1 MHFEQIKLKD
11 IDNFGLKDIFEC
23 GQCFRWHKEEN
34 GSYTGVVEAGI
45 LNVLKENKEV
55 MIKGYIKDEVSLK
68 NFCEEYFDLKT
79 DYKKIQKEISKDDQ
93 TMKEAIKYGK
103 GIRILNQNPFEML
116 ISFIIS
122 AANNIPRISK
132 CIENISHE
140 YGEKVSIP
148 DDILKKMCISNKE
161 YYLFPTSKK
170 LSKASMDILRECN
183 LGFRDKYVLNAA
195 KLVNDKELDLR
206 KVEELDYKKAKQ
218 ELTKVAGVGSKVA
231 DCILLFSMQKSEA
244 FPVDTWIKKIMNEV
258 YVESRNIK
266 KINEYAEEKW
276 GKNAGIAQQYLFYY
290 KRNSIQK

>member
-11 IDNFGLKDIFEC
+11 IDNFELKDVFEC
-23 GQCFRWHKEEN
+23 GQCFRWHEEEN

-45 LNVLKENKEV
+45 LNVSKQNQDV
-55 MIKGYIKDEVSLK
+55 IVKGYIKDEVSLK
-68 NFCEEYFDLKT
+68 NFCEDYFDLKT
-79 DYKKIQKEISKDDQ
+79 DYKQIQKDISKNDL

-103 GIRILNQNPFEML
+103 GIRILNQDPFEML
-116 ISFIIS
+116 VSFIIS

-140 YGEKVSIP
+140 YGEKVSIST
-148 DDILKKMCISNKE
+148 DILKKMCISDKE

-170 LSKASMDILRECN
+170 LSKASMDVLRECN

-195 KLVNDKELDLR
+195 KIVNDKKLDLR
-206 KVEELDYKKAKQ
+206 KVAELDYKKAKQ
-218 ELTKVAGVGSKVA
+218 ELIKVEGVGSKVA
-231 DCILLFSMQKSEA
+231 DCILLFSMKKSEA